1 MTGVYC
7 WARLEA
13 LLSRLRT
20 AHRAMRPPGC
30 DPPCRPAIPTSE
42 WDLQHLPVPGTSR
55 PLRADSRGWPP
66 IPLGFGRSSRLVPEP
81 TPPQE
86 ARSRAKGGVSA
97 AEGWATPA
105 RPDRELV
112 PGHRDFR
119 SRPKGAPAVS
129 EAGPMSTG
137 RRVALGPVGDDG
149 GGECSA
155 AVLVAAGPARP
166 RRSVRRG
173 ARFRAASAARPRLRP
188 TSLGE
193 AVTAASGASFYLP
206 RVSSSTTRSR
216 RSGRSSEAS
225 GFLPS
230 WWWPM

>member
-42 WDLQHLPVPGTSR
+42 WDLQHLPVPGASR

-105 RPDRELV
+105 RPKRARSTRL
-112 PGHRDFR
+112 RDGCLHVQ
-119 SRPKGAPAVS
+119 SS
-129 EAGPMSTG
+129 S
-137 RRVALGPVGDDG
+137 ALGDG
-149 GGECSA
+149 LSGLRTAPSHGKER
-155 AVLVAAGPARP
+155 LG
-166 RRSVRRG
+166 RG
-173 ARFRAASAARPRLRP
+173 ARPCALMRARQRREVRL
-188 TSLGE
+188 
-193 AVTAASGASFYLP
+193 VTVVGGREP
-206 RVSSSTTRSR
+206 GGGDCHTVTRS
-216 RSGRSSEAS
+216 G
-225 GFLPS
+225 
-230 WWWPM
+230 

>member
-20 AHRAMRPPGC
+20 AHRAMRPPGG
-30 DPPCRPAIPTSE
+30 DPPYRPAIPTSE

-105 RPDRELV
+105 RPFRV
-112 PGHRDFR
+112 PAARLARR
-119 SRPKGAPAVS
+119 SR
-129 EAGPMSTG
+129 AGDS
-137 RRVALGPVGDDG
+137 RRG
-149 GGECSA
+149 
-155 AVLVAAGPARP
+155 LVAP
-166 RRSVRRG
+166 RDVRRRCPLG
-173 ARFRAASAARPRLRP
+173 GTPSPRL
-188 TSLGE
+188 LC
-193 AVTAASGASFYLP
+193 AV
-206 RVSSSTTRSR
+206 
-216 RSGRSSEAS
+216 SGRSRANTSRWAGPVKPGPNCKRGAAPGGS
-225 GFLPS
+225 ARPPGSPLATSPGDPRRCPRPS
-230 WWWPM
+230 WNSRRCWSLISDSGGSR